1 MSTKDCVN
9 ALVKIARNRV
19 PKIRN
24 IRVNHRRTSVRLEDG
39 FWAALEEIATQEN
52 MSVHDIATTVAKVR
66 SYRENAIV
74 NLSSALR
81 LFTLTYYRSKDTR
94 EQQRSIDPKPLRVER
109 SS

>member
-1 MSTKDCVN
+1 MSTKNCVN
-9 ALVKIARNRV
+9 AIVKISLIRV

-24 IRVNHRRTSVRLEDG
+24 IWVNHRRTSVRLEDG

-52 MSVHDIATTVAKVR
+52 MSVHDIATMVATLR
-66 SYRENAIV
+66 SYQENAVV

-81 LFTLTYYRSKDTR
+81 VFTLTYYRSKDTR
-94 EQQRSIDPKPLRVER
+94 EPQRSIDPKPLRVER